1 MCMTQKKTYGYDIC
15 FDNTHS
21 LPGDDDDV
29 DDDDDDDDTANM
41 STCDMS
47 GADDEVSEICKQ
59 QVTL

>member
-1 MCMTQKKTYGYDIC
+1 MIFALTIDTSYLVMMMMLMMMM
-15 FDNTHS
+15 N
-21 LPGDDDDV
+21 
-29 DDDDDDDDTANM
+29 DDDTANM